1 MSYEWIDILTYYLFG
16 LRGLTWVLAVVLL
29 VLGFDDLLMDIV
41 YWLRRVVRYFRFY
54 RGGAPDQ
61 DQLLLQGQ
69 EQPLAV
75 MVPAWQEV
83 GVIGEMARLAASS
96 LDYENYQIFVGTYP
110 NDPATQAE
118 VDEVCA
124 RYSHVH
130 KVICARPGPTSKAD
144 CLNNIIEAIQR
155 FEQQAGVQFAG
166 FVLHDAEDVIE
177 PLELRLFN
185 FMLPRKD
192 LIQVPVYPYAK
203 RWWQFTA
210 GHYVDEFAELH
221 GKDIVLREA
230 LVGQVPSAGVGTCF
244 SRKAI
249 KTLLTEGDGIAFD
262 VQSLTEDYDIGLR
275 LKQKGMSEVFARFS
289 VQDRTLSPFREEGF
303 GRSSATSRVICVREH
318 FPDTFEHAVKQK
330 ARWITGIVFQGSASL
345 GWSTSPLLNYFLW
358 RDRRGAVI
366 NLIGLL
372 STLVFIQ
379 LLAVWLLNGWL
390 ADSWR
395 FDSVLGHDPLL
406 HGLLTINGFL
416 LLNRL
421 FQRGYFVTRYYG
433 LWQGLLSIPRMVWS
447 NVVNFFANLRAIRLV
462 LKLGD
467 ARKVAW
473 DKTSHEL
480 PALANTPRRTPL
492 GQILVAQGAIS
503 EEQLS
508 QALYQAPRRL
518 GRELLVRGWVTGEQL
533 AAALATQAELP
544 WRPLDLLH
552 LDSALIEAFPARLAL
567 RYSLLPVDE
576 VNGRLLLGSERAPS
590 PVVLGVIA
598 RQLGR
603 PVDCC
608 IVPPGRVTLGL
619 HHWYLHP
626 HSPDMQRLL
635 EALRAPQAEPALQEQ
650 VCRHLLL
657 LGDLLQELGM
667 LPPALLAQ
675 VLIEFEPE
683 QGSLGQTLLK
693 RGLISAELLQQAL
706 DEQQAELRRALALIE
721 EKQP

>member
-1 MSYEWIDILTYYLFG
+1 MSYEWIDALTYYLYG

-29 VLGFDDLLMDIV
+29 VLGFDDLLIDIF

-54 RGGAPDQ
+54 RGGVPDQ
-61 DQLLLQGQ
+61 DQLLVQGH

-75 MVPAWQEV
+75 MVPAWQEA

-110 NDPATQAE
+110 NDQVTQAE

-185 FMLPRKD
+185 FLLPRKD

-210 GHYVDEFAELH
+210 GHYVAEFAELH

-244 SRKAI
+244 SRQAI
-249 KTLLTEGDGIAFD
+249 KALLTEGDGIAFD
-262 VQSLTEDYDIGLR
+262 VQSLTEDYDIGFR
-275 LKQKGMSEVFARFS
+275 LKQKGMNEVFARFS
-289 VQDRTLSPFREEGF
+289 VHDRTLSPFREDGF
-303 GRSSATSRVICVREH
+303 GRSRATSRVICVREH

-345 GWSTSPLLNYFLW
+345 GWTASPLLNYFLW

-406 HGLLTINGFL
+406 HWLLTINGFL

-492 GQILVAQGAIS
+492 GQILMAQGRS
-503 EEQLS
+503 VKS
-508 QALYQAPRRL
+508 
-518 GRELLVRGWVTGEQL
+518 
-533 AAALATQAELP
+533 
-544 WRPLDLLH
+544 
-552 LDSALIEAFPARLAL
+552 
-567 RYSLLPVDE
+567 
-576 VNGRLLLGSERAPS
+576 N
-590 PVVLGVIA
+590 
-598 RQLGR
+598 
-603 PVDCC
+603 
-608 IVPPGRVTLGL
+608 
-619 HHWYLHP
+619 
-626 HSPDMQRLL
+626 
-635 EALRAPQAEPALQEQ
+635 
-650 VCRHLLL
+650 
-657 LGDLLQELGM
+657 
-667 LPPALLAQ
+667 
-675 VLIEFEPE
+675 
-683 QGSLGQTLLK
+683 
-693 RGLISAELLQQAL
+693 
-706 DEQQAELRRALALIE
+706 
-721 EKQP
+721 

>member
-1 MSYEWIDILTYYLFG
+1 MSYEWIDALTYYLFG

-29 VLGFDDLLMDIV
+29 VLGFDDLLMDIA

-54 RGGAPDQ
+54 RGGVPDQ

-249 KTLLTEGDGIAFD
+249 LALLAEGDGIAFD
-262 VQSLTEDYDIGLR
+262 RWV
-275 LKQKGMSEVFARFS
+275 
-289 VQDRTLSPFREEGF
+289 
-303 GRSSATSRVICVREH
+303 AT
-318 FPDTFEHAVKQK
+318 F
-330 ARWITGIVFQGSASL
+330 
-345 GWSTSPLLNYFLW
+345 
-358 RDRRGAVI
+358 
-366 NLIGLL
+366 
-372 STLVFIQ
+372 
-379 LLAVWLLNGWL
+379 
-390 ADSWR
+390 
-395 FDSVLGHDPLL
+395 
-406 HGLLTINGFL
+406 
-416 LLNRL
+416 
-421 FQRGYFVTRYYG
+421 
-433 LWQGLLSIPRMVWS
+433 
-447 NVVNFFANLRAIRLV
+447 
-462 LKLGD
+462 
-467 ARKVAW
+467 
-473 DKTSHEL
+473 
-480 PALANTPRRTPL
+480 
-492 GQILVAQGAIS
+492 
-503 EEQLS
+503 
-508 QALYQAPRRL
+508 
-518 GRELLVRGWVTGEQL
+518 
-533 AAALATQAELP
+533 
-544 WRPLDLLH
+544 
-552 LDSALIEAFPARLAL
+552 
-567 RYSLLPVDE
+567 
-576 VNGRLLLGSERAPS
+576 
-590 PVVLGVIA
+590 
-598 RQLGR
+598 
-603 PVDCC
+603 
-608 IVPPGRVTLGL
+608 
-619 HHWYLHP
+619 
-626 HSPDMQRLL
+626 
-635 EALRAPQAEPALQEQ
+635 
-650 VCRHLLL
+650 
-657 LGDLLQELGM
+657 
-667 LPPALLAQ
+667 
-675 VLIEFEPE
+675 
-683 QGSLGQTLLK
+683 
-693 RGLISAELLQQAL
+693 
-706 DEQQAELRRALALIE
+706 
-721 EKQP
+721 